1 MSPPRRPDSR
11 ARRGLAARCFRRAP
25 AVTLAAVFLGGVVC
39 SAPMAAADLPGTTA
53 GDGGRANAVAAV
65 GILPRIDTLLD
76 GLETRIEDIRAQAEQ
91 MLDHADAA
99 TDSEDQ
105 MRFEEMYGKL
115 VAAAEELEEERGRLR
130 SMRDELAAAGQRQ

>member
-1 MSPPRRPDSR
+1 MSSPRRPDSR
-11 ARRGLAARCFRRAP
+11 AARRGLAARGFRRAP

-53 GDGGRANAVAAV
+53 GDGDRANAAV
-65 GILPRIDTLLD
+65 GILPRIDALLD
-76 GLETRIEDIRAQAEQ
+76 GLEARIEDIRAQAEQ